1 MRRFLL
7 LILLGVS
14 LVWGKSSI
22 FSYLDKCSKINYEKL
37 QQILKKKPNLKM
49 YDKDGQTPLT
59 KVAQSL
65 QNCYYNQP
73 LAKSMIDSSDILD
86 IPNKEGDTPL
96 LLSLR
101 LDKDRYF
108 AKLLIKEGAEVNAV
122 SKKDGKTPL
131 MLAAINGDEDIAR
144 ILSQRHAKRGIKDK
158 SGKSAFDYAV
168 QSGNVKI
175 VQRVYAD
182 RRGKFAF
189 LTKDNKPILLQ
200 LIKKGFSLKDK
211 KLDSKKI
218 LFLYAN
224 HKIYNTLCKSN
235 LKSDTLYLVM
245 INYDENTYMYKTCKS
260 NVEIVKFNEDF
271 YKILLRALRW
281 RTPPMFLLRD
291 NNGRIIASGVDTKI
305 LETLLDKK

>member
-1 MRRFLL
+1 MKKFVV
-7 LILLGVS
+7 LILVS
-14 LVWGKSSI
+14 MSLMWAKGDI
-22 FSYLDKCSKINYEKL
+22 FSYLDKCSKANYEKL
-37 QQILKKKPNLKM
+37 QQILKQKPNLKI
-49 YDKDGQTPLT
+49 YDKAGQTPLT

-86 IPNKEGDTPL
+86 TPNKEGDTPL

-101 LDKDRYF
+101 LNKDKYF

-131 MLAAINGDEDIAR
+131 MLAAINGDEDMAR
-144 ILSQRHAKRGIKDK
+144 ILSERHAKRGIKDK
-158 SGKSAFDYAV
+158 TGKSAFDYAV
-168 QSGNVKI
+168 QSGNIKI

-189 LTKDNKPILLQ
+189 LTKDNKPVLLQ
-200 LIKKGFSLKDK
+200 LTKKGFHLKDK

-245 INYDENTYMYKTCKS
+245 INYDEKIDNYKVCKS

-281 RTPPMFLLRD
+281 RTPPMFLLR
-291 NNGRIIASGVDTKI
+291 NSSGSIVSSGIDMKA
-305 LETLLDKK
+305 LERVIR

>member
-1 MRRFLL
+1 MKRFVV
-7 LILLGVS
+7 LILVSMS
-14 LVWGKSSI
+14 LVWANGEI
-22 FSYLDKCSKINYEKL
+22 FSYLNKCSKADYKKL
-37 QQILKKKPNLKM
+37 QQILKKKPNLKI

-59 KVAQSL
+59 KVALSL

-73 LAKSMIDSSDILD
+73 LAKNMIDNSDILD
-86 IPNKEGDTPL
+86 MPNKDGDTPL
-96 LLSLR
+96 LLALR
-101 LDKDRYF
+101 IDKDKYF
-108 AKLLIKEGAEVNAV
+108 AKLLVKEGAEVNAI

-131 MLAAINGDEDIAR
+131 MLAVINGDKDMVR
-144 ILSQRHAKRGIKDK
+144 ILSERHAKRGIKDK

-175 VQRVYAD
+175 LQKVYAD
-182 RRGKFAF
+182 KRGKFAF

-200 LIKKGFSLKDK
+200 LTRRGFHLEDK

-224 HKIYNTLCKSN
+224 KKIYTTLCKSN
-235 LKSDTLYLVM
+235 LKPDTLYLVM
-245 INYDENTYMYKTCKS
+245 INYDEKIDEYKTCKS
-260 NVEIVKFNEDF
+260 NVIVMKFNEDF

-291 NNGRIIASGVDTKI
+291 DNGVIKSSGINAKAFKRVI
-305 LETLLDKK
+305 R

>member
-1 MRRFLL
+1 MKRFVLF
-7 LILLGVS
+7 ILVGVS
-14 LVWGKSSI
+14 LAWAKGDI
-22 FSYLDKCSKINYEKL
+22 FLYLDKCSKANYEKL
-37 QQILKKKPNLKM
+37 QQILKKKPNLKI

-101 LDKDRYF
+101 PDKDRYF
-108 AKLLIKEGAEVNAV
+108 SKLLIKEGAEVNAI

-131 MLAAINGDEDIAR
+131 MLAVINGDKEMTR
-144 ILSQRHAKRGIKDK
+144 ILSERHAKRGIKDK

-175 VQRVYAD
+175 LQEVYAD
-182 RRGKFAF
+182 KKGKFAF
-189 LTKDNKPILLQ
+189 LTKNNKPVLLQ
-200 LIKKGFSLKDK
+200 LTRKGFHLKDK
-211 KLDSKKI
+211 KLDHKKI

-224 HKIYNTLCKSN
+224 HKIFDTLCKSN
-235 LKSDTLYLVM
+235 LKSDILYLVM
-245 INYDENTYMYKTCKS
+245 INFDEKISEYKSCKS
-260 NVEIVKFNEDF
+260 NVVALRFNEDF

-291 NNGRIIASGVDTKI
+291 SNGRIISSGIDMKAFKKI
-305 LETLLDKK
+305 IGR

>member
-1 MRRFLL
+1 MKRFVLF
-7 LILLGVS
+7 ILVGVS
-14 LVWGKSSI
+14 LTWAKSDI
-22 FSYLDKCSKINYEKL
+22 FSYLDKCSKANYEKL
-37 QQILKKKPNLKM
+37 QQILKKKPNLKI
-49 YDKDGQTPLT
+49 YDKSGQTPLT
-59 KVAQSL
+59 KVVQSL

-131 MLAAINGDEDIAR
+131 MLAAVNGDDDMAR
-144 ILSQRHAKRGIKDK
+144 ILSERHAKRGIKDK
-158 SGKSAFDYAV
+158 FGKSAFDYAV

-175 VQRVYAD
+175 LQRVYAD
-182 RRGKFAF
+182 KRGKFAF
-189 LTKDNKPILLQ
+189 LTKDNKPVLLQ
-200 LIKKGFSLKDK
+200 LTRSGFRLKDK
-211 KLDSKKI
+211 KLDAKKI

-235 LKSDTLYLVM
+235 LKADTLYMVM
-245 INYDENTYMYKTCKS
+245 INFDEKIDDYKICKS
-260 NVEIVKFNEDF
+260 NVLTVKFNEEF

-281 RTPPMFLLRD
+281 RTPPMFLLR
-291 NNGRIIASGVDTKI
+291 NKNGNIISSGIDMKAFNKI
-305 LETLLDKK
+305 IGR